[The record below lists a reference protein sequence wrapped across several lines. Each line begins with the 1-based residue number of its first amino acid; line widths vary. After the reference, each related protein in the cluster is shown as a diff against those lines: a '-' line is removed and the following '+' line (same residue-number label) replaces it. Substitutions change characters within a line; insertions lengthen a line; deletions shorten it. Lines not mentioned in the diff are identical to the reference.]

1 MKQLHRSAAHERR
14 GSRALHH
21 PQFAEGLCQQ
31 VRQISWRFP
40 KECPRSAYNTADV
53 SYTYSTV
60 KTVLIQNK
68 LAVVCH
74 RQV

>member
-1 MKQLHRSAAHERR
+1 MREEAAEHYISHSLPRDCARS
-14 GSRALHH
+14 
-21 PQFAEGLCQQ
+21 
-31 VRQISWRFP
+31 QISWSFP

-60 KTVLIQNK
+60 RTVLIQNK
-68 LAVVCH
+68 LAVVSH